1 MFLPTR
7 ELAAQVHQHAE
18 RHVAGAGFGCA
29 LIVGGADEKSQLAAI
44 RANARCVIG
53 TPGRIKEFVDR
64 GVIKTDLVIAQVL
77 DEADRL
83 LDGGFERD
91 VESVM
96 HSPGGRARTMCLSAT
111 MPPSLAR
118 FLQRQLPPDHA
129 VIDMFGRG
137 GGNVGG
143 AVEHLAVTTH
153 RNDLAGT
160 VLDAIDAYAAG
171 AAGRGDTDDDSYST
185 RATGQAIVFVE
196 TKTFAE
202 QLSGTLAIAYEVSD
216 SASLSFLVFFVRAP
230 TTVAR
235 TPQRTRPPPVDDYI
249 QIVLTIICGLTK

>member
-1 MFLPTR
+1 
-7 ELAAQVHQHAE
+7 
-18 RHVAGAGFGCA
+18 
-29 LIVGGADEKSQLAAI
+29 
-44 RANARCVIG
+44 
-53 TPGRIKEFVDR
+53 
-64 GVIKTDLVIAQVL
+64 
-77 DEADRL
+77 
-83 LDGGFERD
+83 
-91 VESVM
+91 
-96 HSPGGRARTMCLSAT
+96 
-111 MPPSLAR
+111 
-118 FLQRQLPPDHA
+118 
-129 VIDMFGRG
+129 MFGRG

-216 SASLSFLVFFVRAP
+216 SASLSLFCFFFP
-230 TTVAR
+230 E
-235 TPQRTRPPPVDDYI
+235 PPPLSPGRRSGRARRRSMI
-249 QIVLTIICGLTK
+249 TSRSS

>member
-1 MFLPTR
+1 
-7 ELAAQVHQHAE
+7 
-18 RHVAGAGFGCA
+18 
-29 LIVGGADEKSQLAAI
+29 
-44 RANARCVIG
+44 
-53 TPGRIKEFVDR
+53 
-64 GVIKTDLVIAQVL
+64 
-77 DEADRL
+77 
-83 LDGGFERD
+83 
-91 VESVM
+91 
-96 HSPGGRARTMCLSAT
+96 MCLSAT

-171 AAGRGDTDDDSYST
+171 AAGRGDTDDDSYCT

-202 QLSGTLAIAYEVSD
+202 QMSGTLAIAYEVSD
-216 SASLSFLVFFVRAP
+216 SASLSFFVFFVRAP

-235 TPQRTRPPPVDDYI
+235 TPQRKRPPPVDDYI